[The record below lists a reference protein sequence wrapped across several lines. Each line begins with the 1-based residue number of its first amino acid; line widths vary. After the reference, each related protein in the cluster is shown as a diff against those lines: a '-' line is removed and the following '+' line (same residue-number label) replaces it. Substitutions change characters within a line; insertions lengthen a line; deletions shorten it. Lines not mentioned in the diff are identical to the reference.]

1 MCYFDAFEHD
11 SYDDADN
18 LMNNSFDNNVCS
30 YNTIFA
36 VNNAEVHKKEPD
48 YIKLQPYF
56 SWLPVNIIKKTFQHT
71 AQYGRTP
78 TSTVLKTNYKSH
90 FLSMNASRCN
100 GPVDTDTV
108 YRDTPAI
115 DDGSTSAQIF
125 AGKNT
130 LLTDEHGMKSDKEFD
145 SVLSDNVRQHSAI
158 DKPIRY
164 RVQAEIMNKVK
175 YMLHTLF
182 IDD

>member
-1 MCYFDAFEHD
+1 
-11 SYDDADN
+11 
-18 LMNNSFDNNVCS
+18 
-30 YNTIFA
+30 
-36 VNNAEVHKKEPD
+36 
-48 YIKLQPYF
+48 
-56 SWLPVNIIKKTFQHT
+56 
-71 AQYGRTP
+71 
-78 TSTVLKTNYKSH
+78 
-90 FLSMNASRCN
+90 MNASRCN

-130 LLTDEHGMKSDKEFD
+130 LLTDKHGMTSDKEFD

-158 DKPIRY
+158 DKLIRY